1 MMFTYAIATLL
12 VGFLIVFSCMASLTL
27 NTKRTFKRHDRALK
41 SSRGAVISSPR
52 LQDAI
57 FALNERSQSFWV
69 AEVEVE
75 SEFDC

>member
-1 MMFTYAIATLL
+1 MMFTYAIAALL
-12 VGFLIVFSCMASLTL
+12 VGFLIVFSCRVSLML

-57 FALNERSQSFWV
+57 FALNERYQSSWA

-75 SEFDC
+75 TEFDW